1 MLNDKKDNKFL
12 KVLNNIDDDLI
23 LEIAE
28 ASVEPQ
34 IIHPVRTRSRF
45 ARFIPAAAS
54 LAIVAAMGITALI
67 VSRNALTPW
76 GGKNT
81 AATESEPTQS
91 ETQPDT
97 QTDSTADTTPSQSS
111 SSTDQ
116 EETSIS
122 PAEIQVGINTDIIS
136 ELGMTFDQMT
146 KRYGEVLGGIYNTYN
161 FGGYGRYTWKSYN
174 GEIYDDNMESA
185 GGCNYIDGVKPK
197 ELLMGADFPMNL
209 DELSEQY
216 DLVPVSV
223 ESEMGM
229 DNCYWAEFKSSLY
242 DNVKIFFGTST
253 YGIIDEDTSCIVILD
268 VDCLEA
274 KPVITTSDGV
284 IPKLVMLDGNRPTED
299 EIVNLEYDLSGDIYH
314 DEMNSALYEVNT
326 VFAYPCGTVNADKQ
340 KGRSPSIVKLS
351 EGSKWGDFTVTK
363 AEAAYQIPSVAPSN
377 VSYQYLWLKGNISF
391 ECKADYIDAERNI
404 FQIRLEVPEETAKI
418 LPSIKP
424 YSEFFDPSD
433 DNDGCREFLL
443 DPDCELSK
451 QITEKLQSGEEVT
464 VSVTADE
471 LEIRYTYYGLVTD
484 GATRG
489 FLKDVIDFEIK

>member
-76 GGKNT
+76 DGKNT

-111 SSTDQ
+111 DQ
-116 EETSIS
+116 EEMSLS
-122 PAEIQVGINTDIIS
+122 PLEYPKEINTDIIS
-136 ELGMTFDQMT
+136 ELGMTFNQMT
-146 KRYGEVLGGIYNTYN
+146 KRYGEALGGIYNTYN
-161 FGGYGRYTWKSYN
+161 FGGYGRYTWKSYD

-197 ELLMGADFPMNL
+197 ELLLGADFPMNL

-299 EIVNLEYDLSGDIYH
+299 EIVNLEYDLGGGIYH
-314 DEMNSALYEVNT
+314 DEMNSALYDVNT
-326 VFAYPCGTVNADKQ
+326 VFAYPCGTVNTDKQ

-363 AEAAYQIPSVAPSN
+363 AEAAYYLPADVPGG
-377 VSYQYLWLKGNISF
+377 VRYQYLWLKGDISF
-391 ECKADYIDAERNI
+391 ECKAYYSKAAFENNVRIIIE
-404 FQIRLEVPEETAKI
+404 LPEEISKM
-418 LPSIKP
+418 LPSLSP
-424 YSEFFDPSD
+424 YADFYEDDKVDDCLCFMTYPEDGEF
-433 DNDGCREFLL
+433 GRA
-443 DPDCELSK
+443 
-451 QITEKLQSGEEVT
+451 IAEKLETEDEVELT
-464 VSVTADE
+464 VSADE
-471 LEIRYTYYGLVTD
+471 IKIQYTYFGLQTD
-484 GATRG
+484 GGTWG
-489 FLKDVIDFEIK
+489 SLVNINDFEIK